1 MTDKQKQNIEES
13 KEAISKVIM
22 LMRTIA
28 IECHHAKTCS
38 ECPHS
43 INLGEPVATHSYC
56 GLNIGFPYEWDKVAL
71 RLFKI
76 SLNHSVDMTI
86 PKGDETQ

>member
-1 MTDKQKQNIEES
+1 MTDNQKQNIEES

-28 IECHHAKTCS
+28 IDCVHCL
-38 ECPHS
+38 
-43 INLGEPVATHSYC
+43 NLGINIGVPGTSRSIC
-56 GLNIGFPYEWDKVAL
+56 GLDVGFPYEWDTVTLKA
-71 RLFKI
+71 FQKA
-76 SLNHSVDMTI
+76 LNHAVDLTI